1 MFVRKNR
8 MVVILAAIFIAIA
21 VFAMLFGCAT
31 ATPKYKKD
39 CRGTKHERLSNGIYL

>member
-31 ATPKYKKD
+31 SRYKKD
-39 CRGTKHERLSNGIYL
+39 CRGVRHERLSNGIYL